1 MTGVLIVGSGV
12 AGATAALTLR
22 AEGYTGP
29 VTVIGAESGLPY
41 RRTALSKD
49 LLGADLSAERI
60 RLQKPGVWAARD
72 IDVVGGVAAVDVDPG
87 ARTLTLNDGRRLPY
101 RALILATGGRPLRP
115 DWLDEEVPS
124 LRTLADAERIRATI
138 REHGGVVVIGGGLI
152 GLELAASVAAAG
164 LPAVVLEAGDRVLG
178 RVVPAEVSEV
188 VAAVHRDR
196 GVRVHCGARVVS
208 ADPSGA
214 VLADGTRI
222 AGAVVAALGM
232 VPNIGPARSAG
243 AAVQRRGIVVD
254 ECLRTTVDGIY
265 AAGDVATGGAAD
277 GEHWFGAQD
286 QGAAVA
292 RSVLADFAGE
302 SAPVYAQVPR
312 AWTTQYDLTLQMV
325 GAPTADGE
333 VAIDGDLAA
342 GSATVTV
349 TGPAGL
355 LGAVTVGRAAAA
367 RELRARLAAGLEAT
381 GALGSTV

>member
-72 IDVVGGVAAVDVDPG
+72 IDVVGGVAAVDVDPV

-164 LPAVVLEAGDRVLG
+164 LSAVVLEAGDRVLG
-178 RVVPAEVSEV
+178 RVVPAEVSDA

-214 VLADGTRI
+214 VLADGTRV

-333 VAIDGDLAA
+333 VSIDGDLAA